1 MSLLAIAFSELK
13 RPDRTDFTGFS
24 SIVVV
29 DVVDVVL
36 VVVGIAVLLV
46 VDFILGKVHFG
57 SFSPLIKVV

>member
-24 SIVVV
+24 STVVVVV
-29 DVVDVVL
+29 DVVVVDVVAVVL
-36 VVVGIAVLLV
+36 VV